1 MKTSSMFLAA
11 GLATFMAAASQRA
24 EGAISVSFSFDP
36 GAQTVGL
43 GDSAFVGIYSTEAGG
58 PGALGGFFLDLT
70 FNPAIV
76 SFVGATGGT
85 GLGTTLGLS
94 ATNAGL
100 GKINLNEVSW
110 DAPATLVAGQADT
123 FLIAMLEF
131 SAVGVGT
138 SGLAFSL
145 LDASDENGFSIQ
157 ASGGTGSITVT
168 STSVIPEPGSVLGL
182 GLLLSSGLLVRSR
195 RRAAL
200 RS

>member
-1 MKTSSMFLAA
+1 MFLAA

-24 EGAISVSFSFDP
+24 EGAISVSFSFLP

-58 PGALGGFFLDLT
+58 PGALGAFFLDLT
-70 FNPAIV
+70 FDHTIV
-76 SFVGATGGT
+76 SYVGATAGT
-85 GLGTTLGLS
+85 GFGTTTGLLVD
-94 ATNAGL
+94 TTVAGL
-100 GKINLNEVSW
+100 GKINLVESSF